1 MARPIARA
9 IRAARAGR
17 GRWMA
22 LCMLGVLCLPFLVPE
37 IAPFER
43 LQYAWLDFYQYAF
56 PRERKFKDVVIVEID
71 EYTLHQI
78 GEWPWP
84 RTQLAELVQRIA
96 DAGAAA
102 IGLDMILSEP
112 DQTSPEA
119 LIPRLSPD
127 QGEVIAALSAMT
139 TNDARLADV
148 MRNFG
153 AVVIGLA
160 GVDNPAFNDLDPLKN
175 PILLSKTPVIVHG
188 GDIEQI
194 VRRDPYKLVSLVRFQ
209 QAAAGQ
215 GVLNADLESGVL
227 RRVPLVTTD
236 GVAPLPALA
245 LELYRIATHAPSIDV
260 QVRNGAVAAVRVGDV
275 TIPTQPDGAMW
286 IHFSTVIAERYL
298 PAVEVLRS
306 ADPEALRRRLEGKI
320 VLIGVT
326 GLGLLDERLTP
337 RRDRAPG
344 TDVHAQ
350 MLESFFDKRFLQRP
364 GWMPYAE
371 VATLLVL
378 GGLMIWAT
386 PVMRRF
392 QAVFLLAATLILTLA
407 LGFGLFRWAG
417 LLFDAANV
425 LIMLFAVFASLI
437 VSALIQADHERRVSQ
452 RSLRIAREAR
462 ARIDGELQAARD
474 IQLGILPDAV
484 ASFPREPRFQLAASI
499 EPARTVG
506 GDLYDFFMLD
516 ADRLFFHIADVSGKG
531 IPASLFMSITK
542 ALTKS
547 VALRAG
553 HGDAKLLTQVNREL
567 ARDNRG
573 ALFVTAF
580 AAVLDAG
587 SGELRYWTAGHDT
600 PYLVDS
606 EPPRQLDRSQSG
618 PPLCVLEGFEYPQQ
632 QVRLA
637 PGSSL
642 VLFTDGVPE
651 AENARG
657 ELYGKERLE
666 SCLGA
671 LPPDAD
677 AGRVLQAV
685 RADVAQF
692 VAGAAASD
700 DVTLVVL
707 RWLGPR
713 AAPSAP

>member
-1 MARPIARA
+1 MARPIATA

-22 LCMLGVLCLPFLVPE
+22 LCLLAALCVPIAFPWIQPFG
-37 IAPFER
+37 R
-43 LQYAWLDFYQYAF
+43 LQLAWLDFYQDVF
-56 PRERKFKDVVIVEID
+56 PRENRSKRVLIVEID
-71 EYTLHQI
+71 ERSLAQYGQ
-78 GEWPWP
+78 WPWP
-84 RTQLAELVQRIA
+84 RTRLADLIERNAQ
-96 DAGAAA
+96 AGAAA
-102 IGLDMILSEP
+102 IGLDIVLPEP
-112 DQTSPEA
+112 DPTSPEA
-119 LIPRLSPD
+119 LIPRLDRD
-127 QGEVIAALSAMT
+127 QTSVIDALSAMT
-139 TNDARLADV
+139 TNDARLAEV
-148 MRNFG
+148 MREYG
-153 AVVIGLA
+153 RVVIGLA
-160 GVDNPAFNDLDPLKN
+160 GVDDPAYESLRTYKDAIVLT
-175 PILLSKTPVIVHG
+175 KTPLIVHG
-188 GDIEQI
+188 GDPERSM
-194 VRRDPYKLVSLVRFQ
+194 RRYEKTLVSLVRFQ

-215 GVLNADLESGVL
+215 GVLNTDIDDTVVRLL
-227 RRVPLVTTD
+227 PLVSTD
-236 GVAPLPALA
+236 GIATLPALA
-245 LELYRIATHAPSIDV
+245 LELYRIATGASAIDV
-260 QVRNGAVAAVRVGDV
+260 FIRNDDVMSVRIGRVTV
-275 TIPTQPDGAMW
+275 PTQPRGDMWLHFRTNDRYVSAADVLGAQW
-286 IHFSTVIAERYL
+286 ASSPPDL
-298 PAVEVLRS
+298 S
-306 ADPEALRRRLEGKI
+306 GKI
-320 VLIGVT
+320 VIVGVT
-326 GLGLLDERLTP
+326 GLAMTDKRYTP

-344 TDVHAQ
+344 VEVHAQ
-350 MLESFFDKRFLQRP
+350 ALESLFDERFLHRP
-364 GWMPYAE
+364 RWMPYVE
-371 VATLLVL
+371 
-378 GGLMIWAT
+378 
-386 PVMRRF
+386 
-392 QAVFLLAATLILTLA
+392 AATLALLGALLIWLTPITRRLQALFLFAATLGLTLA
-407 LGFGLFRWAG
+407 VGFGLFRWTG

-437 VSALIQADHERRVSQ
+437 VSALIQADHDRRVTQ
-452 RSLRIAREAR
+452 RTLRIARESAAR
-462 ARIDGELQAARD
+462 MDGELQAARD

-553 HGDAKLLTQVNREL
+553 HDDPSLLTQVNREL

-580 AAVLDAG
+580 AAVLDAR

-600 PYLVDS
+600 PYVIDTAS
-606 EPPRQLDRSQSG
+606 ARQLDRSQSG

-632 QVRLA
+632 EARLA

-666 SCLGA
+666 RCLGA
-671 LPPDAD
+671 LAPDVD
-677 AGRVLQAV
+677 AGQVVQAV

-700 DVTLVVL
+700 DVTLLVL
-707 RWLGPR
+707 RWLGPAR
-713 AAPSAP
+713 GG